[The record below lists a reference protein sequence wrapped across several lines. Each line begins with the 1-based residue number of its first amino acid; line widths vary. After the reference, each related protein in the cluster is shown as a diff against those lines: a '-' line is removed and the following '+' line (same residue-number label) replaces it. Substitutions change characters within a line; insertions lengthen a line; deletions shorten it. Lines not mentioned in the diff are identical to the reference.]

1 MLIHICIRHCLPI
14 NIDRKGINM
23 EQNMIK
29 VPAKANSAINLKVLP
44 GHFATSHSHISQYV
58 DMTTLKSRLSEATL
72 AANVLAQ
79 KYSSSTFVDTIV
91 CMDGCEVIGSFMA
104 ERLTQQGIMSVN
116 THKTI
121 SVVTPEIHTN
131 GQLIFRDNLQPM
143 IKDRHIVLLIA
154 SATTGMTIEQS
165 LKCLEYYGGI
175 VEGISA
181 IFSASHEVD
190 GHEIDSIFTAD
201 DLDNYQTYAVMECP
215 MCAAKQK
222 LDGIVNGYGYSRL

>member
-1 MLIHICIRHCLPI
+1 M
-14 NIDRKGINM
+14 D
-23 EQNMIK
+23 QNMIK
-29 VPAKANSAINLKVLP
+29 IPAKANSAINLKVML

-58 DMTTLKSRLSEATL
+58 DMTTLKCRLNEATL

-79 KYSSSTFVDTIV
+79 KYSSSTYVDTIV

-104 ERLTQQGIMSVN
+104 ERLTQQGVMSIN
-116 THKTI
+116 RHKTI

-143 IKDRHIVLLIA
+143 VTNKHIILLIA
-154 SATTGMTIEQS
+154 SATTGKTIEQS

-181 IFSASHEVD
+181 IFSASSTVAGYEV
-190 GHEIDSIFTAD
+190 DSIFTAD
-201 DLDNYQTYAVMECP
+201 DLDNYQTYEVTECP